1 MDKEDIIE
9 RLNEIEDLV
18 NYMLSKDENTK
29 LSDIEYYIDTVS
41 YEIEKLRLELKWKCL
56 EYILRIMF

>member
-1 MDKEDIIE
+1 MDNEDIIE
-9 RLNEIEDLV
+9 RLREIEYLV

-29 LSDIEYYIDTVS
+29 LSDIEYYIDTIS

-56 EYILRIMF
+56 EFILRIMF